1 MHIYIYAGFMSDS
14 CRIQLI
20 PGLAIHPHCTMSFS
34 CRFHAY
40 LHLRRLHVRFMQ
52 DSVEFSLLVSCTS
65 SPVSRISKSNPACST
80 ISFFKTLDQGDAARS
95 HFWWECLNGVC
106 KWALGKVVF
115 KCVVTPRAPENKSGG
130 LQLEDLMLYMNMKQK
145 IVRLNRQPHNTSA
158 EHNQSFSD
166 SEK

>member
-20 PGLAIHPHCTMSFS
+20 PGLAIHPRCTMLFS
-34 CRFHAY
+34 WRFHTY
-40 LHLRRLHVRFMQ
+40 LHLCRLHVRFMQ
-52 DSVEFSLLVSCTS
+52 ESVEFSLLVSCT
-65 SPVSRISKSNPACST
+65 SNPACST

-95 HFWWECLNGVC
+95 HFWWEFLNGVC

-115 KCVVTPRAPENKSGG
+115 KCVVAPRAPENKSGG

-145 IVRLNRQPHNTSA
+145 IVWLNRQPYNTSA